1 MGIIRSSI
9 LLRPYDTLLYIIKIM
24 TMEYIPKAIVTDEK
38 GYPLGIITQK
48 DIVKFVY
55 SAGED
60 IDFNN
65 VYISEVMRKDFLC
78 VNENIDP
85 LEAAQIMID
94 KKQPLLIACSEE
106 GKALGMIIKSDLTQY
121 YASQIRS
128 LQKVGEFITSP
139 AVTCNKNDNL
149 AESIKILLDRDL
161 SRLIVMDQGKIAGIL
176 TTTDLLYIAPVLK
189 YKSCNIKIGDVMSP
203 NIIVISSNEDLANAA
218 KLMANRKI
226 KGIPV
231 VKESGDLVGVI
242 TTTDVT
248 RALLDDRVRKYLYEL
263 KMYTSTF

>member
-9 LLRPYDTLLYIIKIM
+9 LLRPYDTLLYAIKIM
-24 TMEYIPKAIVTDEK
+24 TMEYIPKAIVVDEK
-38 GYPLGIITQK
+38 GYPLGTITQK

-55 SAGED
+55 SSKED
-60 IDFNN
+60 IDFNS
-65 VYISEVMRKDFLC
+65 VYISEVMRKDFVC

-128 LQKVGEFITSP
+128 LQKVGEFATSP
-139 AVTCNKNDNL
+139 AITCNKDDIL
-149 AESIKILLDRDL
+149 SDTIKTLVEKDL
-161 SRLIVMDQGKIAGIL
+161 SRLIVLDNEKIVGIL

-218 KLMANRKI
+218 RLMAYRKI

-231 VKESGDLVGVI
+231 VKDTGEIMGVI